1 VAQRPNLLLLL
12 STLVYLAAAL
22 PLLFAPQELL
32 AAFGAPTSTLDV
44 VLLQVIGSAVFGFA
58 MLNWAYRF
66 SMIGGIYGRPVV
78 IANLAHAASA
88 ALLLAPIARR
98 TSFSWPLAGALAV
111 YGVLAVAFGWKFFA
125 APKAPSIPPAPRPGA
140 GEARVN

>member
-1 VAQRPNLLLLL
+1 
-12 STLVYLAAAL
+12 
-22 PLLFAPQELL
+22 
-32 AAFGAPTSTLDV
+32 
-44 VLLQVIGSAVFGFA
+44 

-98 TSFSWPLAGALAV
+98 TPFSWPLAGALAV

-125 APKAPSIPPAPRPGA
+125 APKAPSIPPAAKPAA
-140 GEARVN
+140 GEAPVN